1 MIILGAL
8 ITLGAA
14 VAFLVVGALTLFGG
28 ANATQRQLIPGFQP
42 DRPSLATRALALL
55 SVWGPVVLTALLCLL
70 AAIKMLQVA
79 AASVIQ

>member
-1 MIILGAL
+1 LIIIGAL

-14 VAFLVVGALTLFGG
+14 LAFLVVGALTLFGG
-28 ANATQRQLIPGFQP
+28 ANATQRQLIPGFRP
-42 DRPSLATRALALL
+42 DRPSLAGRALALV

-79 AASVIQ
+79 VVSLIQ